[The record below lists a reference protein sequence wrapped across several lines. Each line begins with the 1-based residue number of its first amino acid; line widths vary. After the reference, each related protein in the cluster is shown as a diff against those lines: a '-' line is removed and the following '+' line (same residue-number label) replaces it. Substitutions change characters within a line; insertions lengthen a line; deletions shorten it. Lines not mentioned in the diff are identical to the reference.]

1 MRRQWGARR
10 ISSVK
15 GNGEEER
22 GAWCGVRS
30 CQAPAAAGELPHWLR
45 WRMNGQLARHSARGQ
60 LAAAP
65 SCPCSVLTAA
75 TLLFYL
81 SSASVLPLSLSP
93 PSLPFLPFLP
103 FLVFLFSLW
112 KKAHNDSVFLW
123 KHLCLDRVKN
133 NRKIKKMRIL
143 NKNSDFYVDARIVK
157 NDVILNN
164 KNII

>member
-93 PSLPFLPFLP
+93 ISTLSSLFALLSFPFF
-103 FLVFLFSLW
+103 FM
-112 KKAHNDSVFLW
+112 KKRL
-123 KHLCLDRVKN
+123 
-133 NRKIKKMRIL
+133 RIMKTL
-143 NKNSDFYVDARIVK
+143 MFGSCKE
-157 NDVILNN
+157 
-164 KNII
+164 